1 MLLSRTTACDTIFQE
16 ILQTILWYRPHLVYR
31 ITQNASVWMLKPIR
45 LWLFNTSSISI
56 SFDMESQWCSNRK
69 GCGVFKPR
77 SAVVHCLTSFFFSC
91 QNPCGVEGLNGLK
104 HLVGTAGFPDASKEG
119 NSGNGRSWFQA
130 ILLFPDCKNRWFAK
144 SLMAMSRLGCLL
156 FIPTKCM
163 LCVDLPKLL
172 GSFFGKFRMRFRI

>member
-1 MLLSRTTACDTIFQE
+1 MRYYLSGNSSN
-16 ILQTILWYRPHLVYR
+16 HSLVSPSFGLPNNPQR
-31 ITQNASVWMLKPIR
+31 VHMDAKTNQVMI
-45 LWLFNTSSISI
+45 FNTSSISI

-77 SAVVHCLTSFFFSC
+77 SAVVHCLTCFFFSC

-130 ILLFPDCKNRWFAK
+130 IILFADCKNR
-144 SLMAMSRLGCLL
+144 
-156 FIPTKCM
+156 
-163 LCVDLPKLL
+163 
-172 GSFFGKFRMRFRI
+172 